1 MPRQPHAH
9 RGAAGCNDL
18 WNLVGLGQYQRQR
31 PRPKCRGQCLRG
43 GRPFGHAIACHE
55 FIGHMDDHGIFRRP
69 LFGGKDRLHG
79 RRIQRIGREAVHS
92 FRRHRDHAAFPQH
105 SCRAGQGLGLSIG
118 RLGRFYLQQL
128 RFHSAR
134 NVVEERDGE

>member
-31 PRPKCRGQCLRG
+31 SRPKRRGQRLRS
-43 GRPFGHAIACHE
+43 GRPFGHAIARHE
-55 FIGHMDDHGIFRRP
+55 VIGHMNDHGIFRRP

-79 RRIQRIGREAVHS
+79 RRIQRIGREAVHG
-92 FRRHRDHAAFPQH
+92 FRGHRHHTALTQH
-105 SCRAGQGLGLSIG
+105 GRCPRQGLGLCS
-118 RLGRFYLQQL
+118 
-128 RFHSAR
+128 
-134 NVVEERDGE
+134 DGFDG